1 MPLQA
6 LKLTKEN
13 LPIIAETIGVNPES
27 LKLLAANRDKY
38 VMFENWTPDG
48 KHAWTTMNEITFHR
62 NFEFAT
68 PENNRFIDVIFTR
81 TH

>member
-13 LPIIAETIGVNPES
+13 LPIIADTIGVNPES

-38 VMFENWTPDG
+38 VMFETWTIDKQNNWSM
-48 KHAWTTMNEITFHR
+48 MNEITFNR
-62 NFEFAT
+62 NFDFAT
-68 PENNRFIDVIFTR
+68 PESNRFIDVVYAPK
-81 TH
+81 H